1 MTEHLRNGATAT
13 EDIERE
19 TMRKVIWRIL
29 PGLDYRSREYRH
41 GFAADE

>member
-19 TMRKVIWRIL
+19 TMRKVI
-29 PGLDYRSREYRH
+29 GVFSR
-41 GFAADE
+41 F